1 MYFEYFFLTFWDF
14 VADVGIAYILERLY
28 RIHQIR
34 LLCDHQELACTP
46 EDPPWRV
53 SMKEMSF
60 RNICG
65 NIYWVID
72 KTVWKPT
79 LVTPICFGPGRT
91 YKVAARFYTWTLKFV
106 LFGSVVVCS
115 GIKRYQKVLSNI

>member
-1 MYFEYFFLTFWDF
+1 MSLLFFVTNSTFWDF

-46 EDPPWRV
+46 KDPPWRV

-60 RNICG
+60 RNIYG

-72 KTVWKPT
+72 KTVRTHT
-79 LVTPICFGPGRT
+79 LVTPIF
-91 YKVAARFYTWTLKFV
+91 VA
-106 LFGSVVVCS
+106 
-115 GIKRYQKVLSNI
+115 GILL